1 MAQSG
6 FLYAFCILA
15 ILFGTFFWQWLLLM
29 WSHGLKPYNP
39 SRCTLWKKRLKL
51 DFRLW
56 ATETSKCF
64 VLRWMILRGRLQR
77 QNTLQV
83 SWHFS
88 LCFSSFSW
96 SAKMDWFL
104 APFWKRLG
112 LLIERKN
119 ASIEWPQMHGFF
131 FPAHMIDMFTA
142 SRRWNPHMLARSS
155 SWMTSWSWIGASV
168 FCRWKYDNWL
178 ASWELSRR
186 IPACGKHVTRSF
198 PFVKKKNLCLCWM
211 FLRLSRRVL
220 HPSSLWTKISKMIAK
235 RHGGKL
241 FCGAHRINMET
252 TCRMLQW
259 QSTLRRL
266 GLTKQGFSR
275 FVFSCVFFGFF
286 QVDFTS
292 LLQGPGGFLDL
303 AVEHACSAA
312 AAACAAAAAASRTFP
327 APAKKK
333 SYSVAGS
340 PEKPKKK
347 KQKIQSPEG
356 QCVEKWW
363 KPDFQKD
370 PLQDFWDKDVAK
382 GLNMTPKC
390 FASRI
395 YHKIDKNSRTRA
407 KKAHA
412 AAMQFALGQSEWM
425 GLVYRCLIGGFWDAH
440 ASLMGFFTG
449 LVAICAQMDAAR
461 WYGWKK
467 ESWKP
472 YVCAVFD
479 TFFPAAPA

>member
-29 WSHGLKPYNP
+29 WKPRIKALQSVTVHALEKAIEVGFQTLGHRNIKML
-39 SRCTLWKKRLKL
+39 CTSL
-51 DFRLW
+51 D
-56 ATETSKCF
+56 E
-64 VLRWMILRGRLQR
+64 RGRLQR

-83 SWHFS
+83 LLALFQLFLVCKNGLVPGALLEKAGSV
-88 LCFSSFSW
+88 
-96 SAKMDWFL
+96 DWKKKCKHRMTTD
-104 APFWKRLG
+104 AR
-112 LLIERKN
+112 
-119 ASIEWPQMHGFF
+119 FF

-198 PFVKKKNLCLCWM
+198 PFVKKKKLCLCWM

-275 FVFSCVFFGFF
+275 FVFSFVFFGFF

-467 ESWKP
+467 ESWKA
-472 YVCAVFD
+472 YVCAVLD